1 MTARTLAP
9 LLAAALGGTLLFSPS
24 VASADDDDDDAPRKK
39 KRMTVT
45 IEDNEDVDQEETEA
59 VATRTNRKRKRP
71 DPPEIGAPAGEIEIY
86 LSQLK
91 AEVDIAKEK
100 AKAAKRSG
108 DSDRE
113 AELRLDAEEAKV
125 FYNVERDRLTE
136 RNVGMIAGGGTL
148 VGLGVVS
155 FVASFVLV
163 IGWGISSIDGDPND
177 EYGWASLGC
186 LGGTV
191 VGIGAGTPLIVI
203 GSIREP
209 KQASDAKVTPPTPF
223 GVGTG
228 IQVSFPF

>member
-1 MTARTLAP
+1 MTARWLAP
-9 LLAAALGGTLLFSPS
+9 FLAAALGGTLLIAPS
-24 VASADDDDDDAPRKK
+24 TAAADDDDDDAPRKK

-45 IEDNEDVDQEETEA
+45 VEDNEDVDAEETEA
-59 VATRTNRKRKRP
+59 VAIKSNRKRKRP
-71 DPPEIGAPAGEIEIY
+71 DPPEIGAPPAEVEVY
-86 LSQLK
+86 LSELK
-91 AEVDIAKEK
+91 AEADIAKEK

-108 DSDRE
+108 DEDRE
-113 AELRLDAEEAKV
+113 AELRLEAQEAKA
-125 FYNVERDRLTE
+125 FYAVERDRLTE

-148 VGLGVVS
+148 VGLGVAS

-163 IGWGISSIDGDPND
+163 IGWGLSSIDGNPDD

-186 LGGTV
+186 LGGTL

-209 KQASDAKVTPPTPF
+209 KQASDAKVTPPAPF

-228 IQVSFPF
+228 IAVTVPF